1 MQKKQ
6 LFNVLAVLLII
17 AGVVLTVIGVMQ
29 YRDETR
35 VQQSVLEEYRWD
47 DNGKKQ
53 SKTVDV
59 LGDTTETT
67 EDTSKSENTKESE
80 SKSDDKA
87 DTKAD
92 TTESAETT
100 ENAETPSAEQPAE
113 NAEAAQ

>member
-17 AGVVLTVIGVMQ
+17 AGVVFTVIGVMQ

-59 LGDTTETT
+59 SGDTTET
-67 EDTSKSENTKESE
+67 ENTKESE
-80 SKSDDKA
+80 SDSDA
-87 DTKAD
+87 KAD

-100 ENAETPSAEQPAE
+100 ENAETSSAEQSAE
-113 NAEAAQ
+113 NEEAAQ

>member
-6 LFNVLAVLLII
+6 LFNVLAVLLVL
-17 AGVVLTVIGVMQ
+17 AGVGLTVMGILR

-53 SKTVDV
+53 SKTVDTS
-59 LGDTTETT
+59 GDTTKTT
-67 EDTSKSENTKESE
+67 EDTSKSDETQASDSNT
-80 SKSDDKA
+80 DAKA
-87 DTKAD
+87 E

-100 ENAETPSAEQPAE
+100 ENAETPSTEQPAE
-113 NAEAAQ
+113 NAEVSQ

>member
-17 AGVVLTVIGVMQ
+17 AGVVFTVIGVMQ

-59 LGDTTETT
+59 SGDTTETT
-67 EDTSKSENTKESE
+67 EDTSKFENTKESE
-80 SKSDDKA
+80 S
-87 DTKAD
+87 DTKVD

>member
-17 AGVVLTVIGVMQ
+17 AGVVFTVIGVMQ

-59 LGDTTETT
+59 SGDTTETT

-80 SKSDDKA
+80 S
-87 DTKAD
+87 DTKVD

-113 NAEAAQ
+113 NVEAAQ

>member
-6 LFNVLAVLLII
+6 LFNVLSVLLII
-17 AGVVLTVIGVMQ
+17 AGVVLTVIGVMR

-59 LGDTTETT
+59 SGDTTEIT
-67 EDTSKSENTKESE
+67 EDTSKSEDMKESE
-80 SKSDDKA
+80 SESN
-87 DTKAD
+87 TEVN
-92 TTESAETT
+92 TMESAETT
-100 ENAETPSAEQPAE
+100 ENAEIPETPSVEQSAE

>member
-17 AGVVLTVIGVMQ
+17 AGVVFTVIGVMQ

-35 VQQSVLEEYRWD
+35 VQQSVLEYRWD

-59 LGDTTETT
+59 SGDTTETT

-80 SKSDDKA
+80 SDSDA
-87 DTKAD
+87 KAD

-100 ENAETPSAEQPAE
+100 ENAETSSAEQSAE
-113 NAEAAQ
+113 NEEAAQ

>member
-6 LFNVLAVLLII
+6 LFNVLAVLLIL
-17 AGVVLTVIGVMQ
+17 AGVGLTVIGVLR

-53 SKTVDV
+53 SKTVDTS
-59 LGDTTETT
+59 GDKAKTT
-67 EDTSKSENTKESE
+67 EDTEKSEDTKESDA
-80 SKSDDKA
+80 KADDKA
-87 DTKAD
+87 E

-100 ENAETPSAEQPAE
+100 ENADASSTEQPAE

>member
-17 AGVVLTVIGVMQ
+17 AGVVFTVIGVMQ

-59 LGDTTETT
+59 SGDTTETT

-80 SKSDDKA
+80 S
-87 DTKAD
+87 DTKVD
-92 TTESAETT
+92 TTESAGTT

>member
-6 LFNVLAVLLII
+6 LFNVLAVLLILV
-17 AGVVLTVIGVMQ
+17 GVGLTVIGVLR

-53 SKTVDV
+53 SKTVDTS
-59 LGDTTETT
+59 GDKAKTT
-67 EDTSKSENTKESE
+67 EDTEKSEDTKESDA
-80 SKSDDKA
+80 KADDKA
-87 DTKAD
+87 E

-100 ENAETPSAEQPAE
+100 ENAETPETPSTEQPAE
-113 NAEAAQ
+113 NAEVAQ

>member
-6 LFNVLAVLLII
+6 LFNVLAVLFII
-17 AGVVLTVIGVMQ
+17 AGVVLTVIGVMR

-59 LGDTTETT
+59 SGDTTETA
-67 EDTSKSENTKESE
+67 EDTSKSEDMKESE
-80 SKSDDKA
+80 SESN
-87 DTKAD
+87 TEVN

-100 ENAETPSAEQPAE
+100 ENAEIPETPSVEQSAE

>member
-17 AGVVLTVIGVMQ
+17 AGVVLTVIGVMR

-53 SKTVDV
+53 SNTVDV
-59 LGDTTETT
+59 SGDTTETA
-67 EDTSKSENTKESE
+67 EDTSKSEDTQVSESE
-80 SKSDDKA
+80 S

-92 TTESAETT
+92 TTESVETT
-100 ENAETPSAEQPAE
+100 ENAEIPETPSVEQSAE

>member
-17 AGVVLTVIGVMQ
+17 AGVVLTVIGVMR

-47 DNGKKQ
+47 DDGKKQ

-59 LGDTTETT
+59 SGDTTEAT

-80 SKSDDKA
+80 SDA
-87 DTKAD
+87 KAD
-92 TTESAETT
+92 TTESAEMT
-100 ENAETPSAEQPAE
+100 ENAETPSAEQSAD

>member
-17 AGVVLTVIGVMQ
+17 AGVVLTVIGVMR

-59 LGDTTETT
+59 SGDTTETT

-80 SKSDDKA
+80 S
-87 DTKAD
+87 DTKVD

-100 ENAETPSAEQPAE
+100 ENAETSSAEQPVE

>member
-17 AGVVLTVIGVMQ
+17 AGIILTVIGVMR

-53 SKTVDV
+53 SETVDTS
-59 LGDTTETT
+59 GDTTKTT
-67 EDTSKSENTKESE
+67 EDTS
-80 SKSDDKA
+80 SDDTQVTETQS
-87 DTKAD
+87 DTKSNTAES
-92 TTESAETT
+92 TETSDAT
-100 ENAETPSAEQPAE
+100 ETPSTEQPAE

>member
-59 LGDTTETT
+59 SGDTTETT

-80 SKSDDKA
+80 S
-87 DTKAD
+87 DTKVD

-100 ENAETPSAEQPAE
+100 ENAEIPSAEQPAE

>member
-17 AGVVLTVIGVMQ
+17 AGVVFTVIGVMQ

-59 LGDTTETT
+59 SGDTTETT

-80 SKSDDKA
+80 S
-87 DTKAD
+87 DTKVD

-100 ENAETPSAEQPAE
+100 ENAETPSAEQSAE

>member
-17 AGVVLTVIGVMQ
+17 AGIVLTVIGVMR

-53 SKTVDV
+53 SETVDTSS
-59 LGDTTETT
+59 GTPETT
-67 EDTSKSENTKESE
+67 EDTS
-80 SKSDDKA
+80 SDDTQEKEALSDANA
-87 DTKAD
+87 DTAEFTESSD
-92 TTESAETT
+92 TTE
-100 ENAETPSAEQPAE
+100 TPSTEQPAE
-113 NAEAAQ
+113 NVEAAQ

>member
-17 AGVVLTVIGVMQ
+17 AGVVFTVIGVMQ

-47 DNGKKQ
+47 GNGKKQ

-59 LGDTTETT
+59 SGDTTETT

-80 SKSDDKA
+80 SDI
-87 DTKAD
+87 KAD

-100 ENAETPSAEQPAE
+100 ENAETPSAEQSVE

>member
-6 LFNVLAVLLII
+6 LFNVLAVLLILV
-17 AGVVLTVIGVMQ
+17 GVGLTVIGVLR

-53 SKTVDV
+53 SKTVDTS
-59 LGDTTETT
+59 GDKAKTT
-67 EDTSKSENTKESE
+67 EDTSKSEDTKAA
-80 SKSDDKA
+80 DDKA
-87 DTKAD
+87 E

-100 ENAETPSAEQPAE
+100 ENAETQETPSTEQPAE
-113 NAEAAQ
+113 NAEVAQ

>member
-6 LFNVLAVLLII
+6 LFNVLAVLLIL
-17 AGVVLTVIGVMQ
+17 AGVGLTVIGVLR

-53 SKTVDV
+53 LKTVDTS
-59 LGDTTETT
+59 GDKAKTT
-67 EDTSKSENTKESE
+67 EDTEKSEDTKESDA
-80 SKSDDKA
+80 KADDKA
-87 DTKAD
+87 E

-100 ENAETPSAEQPAE
+100 ENADASSTEQPAE

>member
-17 AGVVLTVIGVMQ
+17 AGVVLTVIGVMR

-59 LGDTTETT
+59 SGDTTETT

-80 SKSDDKA
+80 SDSDA
-87 DTKAD
+87 KAD
-92 TTESAETT
+92 TTETT
-100 ENAETPSAEQPAE
+100 ENAETPSAEQSAD

>member
-17 AGVVLTVIGVMQ
+17 AGVALTVIGVMR

-53 SKTVDV
+53 SKTVDIS
-59 LGDTTETT
+59 GNTTETT
-67 EDTSKSENTKESE
+67 EDTSKTDETQASESE
-80 SKSDDKA
+80 S

-92 TTESAETT
+92 AIESAETPAQT
-100 ENAETPSAEQPAE
+100 ETPSTEQPAE
-113 NAEAAQ
+113 NAEVAQ

>member
-59 LGDTTETT
+59 SG
-67 EDTSKSENTKESE
+67 DTSKSENTKESE
-80 SKSDDKA
+80 SDSDA
-87 DTKAD
+87 KAD

-100 ENAETPSAEQPAE
+100 ENAETPSAEQSAE

>member
-17 AGVVLTVIGVMQ
+17 AGVVLTVIGVMR

-59 LGDTTETT
+59 SGDTTEIT

-80 SKSDDKA
+80 SDA
-87 DTKAD
+87 KAD

>member
-59 LGDTTETT
+59 SGDTTETT

-80 SKSDDKA
+80 S
-87 DTKAD
+87 DTKVD

>member
-17 AGVVLTVIGVMQ
+17 AGVVLTVIGVMR

-47 DNGKKQ
+47 DNGEKQ

-59 LGDTTETT
+59 SGDTTETT

-80 SKSDDKA
+80 S

>member
-17 AGVVLTVIGVMQ
+17 AGVVFTVIGVMQ

-59 LGDTTETT
+59 SGDTTETA

-80 SKSDDKA
+80 SDA
-87 DTKAD
+87 KAD

>member
-17 AGVVLTVIGVMQ
+17 AGVVLTIIGVMR

-59 LGDTTETT
+59 SGDTTEIT
-67 EDTSKSENTKESE
+67 EDTSKSEDMKESE
-80 SKSDDKA
+80 SESN
-87 DTKAD
+87 TEVN

-100 ENAETPSAEQPAE
+100 ENAEIPETPSVEQPAE

>member
-59 LGDTTETT
+59 SGDTTETT

-80 SKSDDKA
+80 S
-87 DTKAD
+87 DTKVD

-100 ENAETPSAEQPAE
+100 ENAETPSAEQSAE

>member
-17 AGVVLTVIGVMQ
+17 AGVVLTVIGVMR

-59 LGDTTETT
+59 SSDTTETT
-67 EDTSKSENTKESE
+67 EDTSKSEDMKESE
-80 SKSDDKA
+80 SESN
-87 DTKAD
+87 TEVN

-100 ENAETPSAEQPAE
+100 ENAETPSSEQSAE

>member
-53 SKTVDV
+53 LKTVDV
-59 LGDTTETT
+59 SGDTTETT

-80 SKSDDKA
+80 S
-87 DTKAD
+87 DTKVD

>member
-17 AGVVLTVIGVMQ
+17 AGVVFTVIGVMQ

-59 LGDTTETT
+59 SGDTTETT

-80 SKSDDKA
+80 S
-87 DTKAD
+87 DTKVD

-100 ENAETPSAEQPAE
+100 ENVETPSAEQPAE

>member
-17 AGVVLTVIGVMQ
+17 AGVVFTVIGVMQ

-59 LGDTTETT
+59 SGDTTETT

-80 SKSDDKA
+80 S
-87 DTKAD
+87 DTKVD

-100 ENAETPSAEQPAE
+100 ENAETPSAEQSVE

>member
-17 AGVVLTVIGVMQ
+17 AGVVFTVIGVMQ

-59 LGDTTETT
+59 SGDTTETT

-80 SKSDDKA
+80 SDSDA
-87 DTKAD
+87 KAD

-100 ENAETPSAEQPAE
+100 DNAETPSAEQSAE

>member
-17 AGVVLTVIGVMQ
+17 AGVVLTVIGVMR

-59 LGDTTETT
+59 SGDTTEIT
-67 EDTSKSENTKESE
+67 EDTSKSEDMKESE
-80 SKSDDKA
+80 SELN
-87 DTKAD
+87 TEVN

-100 ENAETPSAEQPAE
+100 ENAEIPETPSVEQPAE

>member
-17 AGVVLTVIGVMQ
+17 AGVVLTVIGVMR

-59 LGDTTETT
+59 SGDTTETT

-80 SKSDDKA
+80 S
-87 DTKAD
+87 DTKVD
-92 TTESAETT
+92 TTESAKTT
-100 ENAETPSAEQPAE
+100 ENAETPSAEQPVE